1 MSSTSIRKSSV
12 NGKEIKFVS
21 TAGFATKYGG
31 LETVLYIKIALE
43 VLAKHPVD
51 MLVFEM
57 ADETHQQCRL
67 AGYDLATD
75 SILDEKTVAWK
86 DESLPTDKFFLKLD
100 NYGDHYVATFLF
112 PSEY

>member
-1 MSSTSIRKSSV
+1 MSSTSITKPSV
-12 NGKEIKFVS
+12 NGKEIIFFESNGFV
-21 TAGFATKYGG
+21 AKYHG
-31 LETVLYIKIALE
+31 LECALYTKIALQ

-57 ADETHQQCRL
+57 ADTTHQQCRL

>member
-1 MSSTSIRKSSV
+1 MSRPVV
-12 NGKEIKFVS
+12 NNKEIRFVATS
-21 TAGFATKYGG
+21 GFNTKYGG
-31 LETVLYIKIALE
+31 LETALYIKIALG

-57 ADETHQQCRL
+57 ADATHQRVRL

-86 DESLPTDKFFLKLD
+86 DKSLPTDTFWLKVD
-100 NYGDHYVATFLF
+100 NQGEYYLGTFLF

>member
-1 MSSTSIRKSSV
+1 MSSTSIEKPLV
-12 NGKEIKFVS
+12 NGKEIKFQG
-21 TAGFATKYGG
+21 TAGFNSKYGG
-31 LETVLYIKIALE
+31 LEAILYIKIAFK
-43 VLAKHPVD
+43 VLAEHPVD

-57 ADETHQQCRL
+57 ADETHQQVRL

-86 DESLPTDKFFLKLD
+86 DESLPTDTFWLKLD
-100 NYGDHYVATFLF
+100 NYDTYYVATFLF